1 LLIASW
7 NTAGGPTSYLEKEAS
22 MASDI
27 RAEDNPTFDAFLD
40 LSEEIGSDVLKT
52 QGAGGNTS
60 LKRDGMMWVKAS
72 GTWLAHA
79 VERDIMVP
87 VMVAPLV
94 AALRAGDPSA
104 EKATDFVV
112 SALNASGLRPSIETS
127 FHAALPQNV
136 VAHYHCVNAIALSVL
151 ANREAV
157 IAGRMAKLP
166 DLTWATIPY
175 RRPGTPLAHE
185 IDRVAG
191 TRPDVLIL
199 YNHGII
205 VTGETVEEVRERIAR
220 VTAVLSVE
228 ERPATPADLAAL
240 KALADGSDFH
250 VAEDAG
256 SHKTALSQ
264 ANVAVATR
272 GSLYPDHVIFLG
284 TEIGVLAEGE
294 TVDAYVGARR
304 SRDLAVPKMLLAP
317 GRGVLLAN
325 ELTAGGRVMARCLAE
340 VASRIPDDASVAY
353 LTPNQEH
360 ELTHWEAEQYR
371 QALDR
376 KASKQA

>member
-1 LLIASW
+1 
-7 NTAGGPTSYLEKEAS
+7 

-27 RAEDNPTFDAFLD
+27 RAEDIPAFGAFLD
-40 LSEEIGSDVLKT
+40 LSSEIGSDVLKT

-60 LKRDGMMWVKAS
+60 FKHNGVMWVKAS

-79 VERDIMVP
+79 RDRDIMVP
-87 VMVAPLV
+87 VTVAPLV
-94 AALRAGDPSA
+94 DALRAGDPRA
-104 EKATDFVV
+104 EKATDFIV
-112 SALNASGLRPSIETS
+112 ANLNASGLRPSIETS
-127 FHAALPQNV
+127 FHAVLPQTV

-151 ANREAV
+151 ADREAV
-157 IAGRMAKLP
+157 LADRLSKLP

-191 TRPDVLIL
+191 TRPDVLVL

-220 VTAVLSVE
+220 ITEALSVD
-228 ERPATPADLAAL
+228 ERAAAACDLATL
-240 KALADGSDFH
+240 ETLAEGADFH
-250 VAEDAG
+250 AAEDG
-256 SHKTALSQ
+256 ESHKTALS
-264 ANVAVATR
+264 AASVTAATS

-284 TEIGVLAEGE
+284 TEIGVLSKGE
-294 TVDAYVGARR
+294 TVKAYADDRR
-304 SRDLAVPKMLLAP
+304 SRDLPVPKMLLAP
-317 GRGVLLAN
+317 GHGVLLAN

-340 VASRIPDDASVAY
+340 VVSRIPEGASVAY
-353 LTPNQEH
+353 LDPDQEH

-376 KASKQA
+376 KASGRA